1 MKPKVDIYLT
11 VRLKSS
17 RLPKK
22 AVAIV
27 EGQTII
33 EHIIDRAKHLKNAS
47 QIILCTSD
55 HEEDQ
60 ILTEIA
66 TKKGIPFIAGDQ
78 INIINRFLQAAE
90 AFNSD
95 IGVRITGDNCL
106 FSVDFVDYS
115 IEQHILK
122 SADYTT
128 TKDLAGGSKGDVF
141 SINALRQLSTML
153 QDDRASEYLSWLL
166 QREDLFKVLWLE
178 ADPSLKRPQY
188 RLHCDTIADLEFIKS
203 IYSKFYVKDNIINY
217 NEVIKYL
224 DDHPEIV
231 AINSQIKQISQ
242 QMVENEIDFTLKNR

>member
-22 AVAIV
+22 AIAVV
-27 EGQTII
+27 ENQTII
-33 EHIIDRAKHLKNAS
+33 EHIIDRAKHLKNAN

-55 HEEDQ
+55 HEDDQ

-66 TKKGIPFIAGDQ
+66 TQKGIPFVAGDQ
-78 INIINRFLQAAE
+78 INIIKRFLKAADT
-90 AFNSD
+90 FGSD

-115 IEQHILK
+115 IEQHILNGV
-122 SADYTT
+122 DYTT

-141 SINALRQLSTML
+141 SINALRQLSSML

-178 ADPSLKRPQY
+178 SESKLKRPQY
-188 RLHCDTIADLEFIKS
+188 RLHCDTTDDLEFIKR
-203 IYSKFYVKDNIINY
+203 IYSQFYVKGEIINY
-217 NEVIKYL
+217 NDVIKFL
-224 DDHPEIV
+224 DEHPEIV
-231 AINSQIKQISQ
+231 AINAQIKQISQ
-242 QMVENEIDFTLKNR
+242 QMVESEIDFTLKK